1 MRETRHYEV
10 AGHAFAVSGEGEDL
24 ALMENYA
31 PFAADGQPSVFDLS
45 IERGAAPSFT
55 EELRQEDE
63 GQVIVCGRTADGQP
77 VFEFVWAGATAG
89 WLVCS
94 ADYREG
100 RLATTGSHTKLAIDN
115 ALMVLYALA
124 TAGSGTVL
132 FHAAVVSHG
141 DRAYMF
147 LGPSGTGK
155 STHARLWLK
164 HIDGTELMNDDNP
177 VVRIGADG
185 RATVYG
191 SPWSGKTPCYRNVS
205 RELGAIVLLS
215 QAPFNKIRRL
225 GGLEAYAALVP
236 SISGKRWDER
246 IADGLHQTEN
256 ALVSTVPTWYLQCL
270 PDEEAARLCA
280 GEIQTEI
287 QTPPLTPPLEGR
299 GMPVAGADAVP
310 SLHQPS
316 TPPCDGM
323 PVAGADAVP
332 LPSRGGAGVGSV
344 TTTHDDAEV
353 MSEVVRLVAEGVSVT
368 LPVNG
373 MSMLP
378 FIIGGR
384 ESVVLQK
391 PAALREGQVVLAWVD
406 GARYVVH
413 RIIGIDGEHITLM
426 GDGNLVGTEHCT
438 AADVKGVVTHVMDA
452 QERMRDLYSW
462 HRRWAARLWRWL
474 RPVRR
479 YLLAIYIR
487 LCK

>member
-31 PFAADGQPSVFDLS
+31 PFAADGQPSVFSLS

-89 WLVCS
+89 WLVCT

-256 ALVSTVPTWYLQCL
+256 ALASTVPTWHLQCL

-280 GEIQTEI
+280 GEIQ
-287 QTPPLTPPLEGR
+287 R
-299 GMPVAGADAVP
+299 
-310 SLHQPS
+310 
-316 TPPCDGM
+316 
-323 PVAGADAVP
+323 
-332 LPSRGGAGVGSV
+332 VGSV

-391 PAALREGQVVLAWVD
+391 PAALHEGQVVLAWVD
-406 GARYVVH
+406 GTRYVVH
-413 RIIGIDGEHITLM
+413 RIIGIDGQHITLM

-487 LCK
+487 LCE

>member
-1 MRETRHYEV
+1 
-10 AGHAFAVSGEGEDL
+10 VS
-24 ALMENYA
+24 
-31 PFAADGQPSVFDLS
+31 Q
-45 IERGAAPSFT
+45 
-55 EELRQEDE
+55 
-63 GQVIVCGRTADGQP
+63 
-77 VFEFVWAGATAG
+77 
-89 WLVCS
+89 
-94 ADYREG
+94 
-100 RLATTGSHTKLAIDN
+100 
-115 ALMVLYALA
+115 
-124 TAGSGTVL
+124 
-132 FHAAVVSHG
+132 
-141 DRAYMF
+141 
-147 LGPSGTGK
+147 
-155 STHARLWLK
+155 
-164 HIDGTELMNDDNP
+164 
-177 VVRIGADG
+177 
-185 RATVYG
+185 
-191 SPWSGKTPCYRNVS
+191 
-205 RELGAIVLLS
+205 ELGAIVLLS

-256 ALVSTVPTWYLQCL
+256 ALASTVPTWHLQCL

-299 GMPVAGADAVP
+299 
-310 SLHQPS
+310 
-316 TPPCDGM
+316 GM

-406 GARYVVH
+406 GTRYVVH

-487 LCK
+487 LCE

>member
-256 ALVSTVPTWYLQCL
+256 ALASTVPTWHLQCL

-299 GMPVAGADAVP
+299 
-310 SLHQPS
+310 
-316 TPPCDGM
+316 GM

-391 PAALREGQVVLAWVD
+391 PTALREGQVVLAWVD
-406 GARYVVH
+406 GTRYVVH

-487 LCK
+487 LCE